1 MPIKID
7 NQLPARKSLENENVF
22 VMTEFRAQSQDI
34 RPLKI
39 LLLNL
44 MPTKIETET
53 QILRL
58 LSNSPLQLEVD
69 LLHTATHK
77 SKNVSEEHLTKF
89 YNSFDEIRNNRYDG
103 MIVTGAPVEK
113 MEFEEVDYWEEL
125 CEIFEWSKTNVYSTF
140 NICWGAQASLY
151 YRYGVKKY
159 PSEKKV
165 FGIFPHRALDAFH
178 PLIRGLD
185 DIFYV
190 PHSRHTVLKMSDIA
204 KVKDL
209 QVISYSEQAGI
220 HILSDMDCRN
230 FFITGH
236 SEYDRD
242 TLKKEYLRDVNAGL
256 EIDIPVNYF
265 PDDNPDN
272 IPVITWRSTANLI
285 FSNWLNYFVYQKTP
299 YDLSNL

>member
-89 YNSFDEIRNNRYDG
+89 YNSFEEIKNNRYDG

-151 YRYGVKKY
+151 YRYGLKKY
-159 PSEKKV
+159 SCEKKV
-165 FGIFPHRALDAFH
+165 FGIFPHRALDLFH
-178 PLIRGLD
+178 PLVRGLD

-190 PHSRHTVLKMSDIA
+190 PHSRHTQLKMSDIA

-230 FFITGH
+230 FFLTGH
-236 SEYDRD
+236 SEYDFD
-242 TLKKEYLRDVNAGL
+242 TLKKEYLRDVGLGL
-256 EIDIPVNYF
+256 EIDVPENYF
-265 PDDNPDN
+265 PDDDPEKT
-272 IPVITWRSTANLI
+272 PVVTWRSTANLI

>member
-89 YNSFDEIRNNRYDG
+89 YNSFNEIRNNRYDG

-165 FGIFPHRALDAFH
+165 FGIFPHRALDSFH

-242 TLKKEYLRDVNAGL
+242 TLKNEYMRDVNLGL
-256 EIDIPVNYF
+256 EIDVPVNYF

-272 IPVITWRSTANLI
+272 TPVVTWRSTANLI